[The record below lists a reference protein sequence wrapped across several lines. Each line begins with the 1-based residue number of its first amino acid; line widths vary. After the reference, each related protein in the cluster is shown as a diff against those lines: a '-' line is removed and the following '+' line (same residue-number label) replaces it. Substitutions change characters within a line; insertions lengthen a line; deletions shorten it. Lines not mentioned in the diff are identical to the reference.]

1 MAGRQGAVTDVTADD
16 RKRGD
21 EDERAVV
28 AGLRDAFRR
37 GYAALASENER
48 LRQQVERQAVLLA
61 GYSVRERNHRRLV
74 EDQHHLLTAARD
86 GGGEGALLR
95 ISVRDAMDLPPA
107 VSVPSPR
114 PEPAPAESGPRR
126 GLWNWM
132 RRGAP
137 TETVPAAAEGGT
149 AEDAAASRAA
159 AIFDRIRRP
168 SALSYRPSPGLAAF
182 SLPRGELR
190 TIAFNLIETPE
201 DQIDGLAEE
210 IGEAVAINRRFAPL
224 IVTTSRSELGA
235 LRRRRLTYES
245 LPPFGP
251 AISRLTGLEDRR
263 FYYDLRFRY
272 LIRKWRAISV
282 VNMSP
287 VYAYGGE
294 DQSAGSPDS

>member
-1 MAGRQGAVTDVTADD
+1 MTADD
-16 RKRGD
+16 RKRGG
-21 EDERAVV
+21 EDEQAVV

-48 LRQQVERQAVLLA
+48 LRHQVERQAQLLA

-86 GGGEGALLR
+86 GGVEGTLLR
-95 ISVRDAMDLPPA
+95 IPVREAMDLPPA
-107 VSVPSPR
+107 ASAPA
-114 PEPAPAESGPRR
+114 PEPAPAVAEPRR

-137 TETVPAAAEGGT
+137 TDTVPAAETGGT
-149 AEDAAASRAA
+149 AGDEAASRAA

>member
-1 MAGRQGAVTDVTADD
+1 MTADD
-16 RKRGD
+16 RKRGG
-21 EDERAVV
+21 EDEQAVV
-28 AGLRDAFRR
+28 AGLCDAFRR

-48 LRQQVERQAVLLA
+48 LRQQVERQAQLLA

-86 GGGEGALLR
+86 GGVEGTLLR
-95 ISVRDAMDLPPA
+95 IPVREAMDLPPA
-107 VSVPSPR
+107 ASAPA
-114 PEPAPAESGPRR
+114 PEPAPAVAEPRR

-137 TETVPAAAEGGT
+137 TDTVPAAETGGT
-149 AEDAAASRAA
+149 AGDEAASRAA

>member
-1 MAGRQGAVTDVTADD
+1 VTADD

-21 EDERAVV
+21 EDEQAVV

-48 LRQQVERQAVLLA
+48 LRQQVERQAQLLA

-95 ISVRDAMDLPPA
+95 IPVREAMDLPPA
-107 VSVPSPR
+107 TSAPA
-114 PEPAPAESGPRR
+114 PEPAPAVAEPRR

-137 TETVPAAAEGGT
+137 TDTVPAVETDGT
-149 AEDAAASRAA
+149 AGDEDARRAA

-251 AISRLTGLEDRR
+251 AISRLTGLEDPR

-272 LIRKWRAISV
+272 LLRKWRAISV